1 MLKFPPSD
9 HDKSLYN
16 DTIRPVKARIRYV
29 NKHGEKMQIETELS
43 ILVVQ
48 EGRDEIEVNEDVMVN
63 FYRCKGAEA
72 LKIISQ
78 LAEARKF
85 NEAKELANKTAN
97 EFKEC
102 LVREHI
108 IVAALIK
115 DLEDAANR
123 VSSQGSWEQGGRAQ
137 VMSVQN
143 SHFAQKASNNA
154 KMYMNCQQEE
164 YCDMAMDFFGDE

>member
-1 MLKFPPSD
+1 
-9 HDKSLYN
+9 
-16 DTIRPVKARIRYV
+16 
-29 NKHGEKMQIETELS
+29 
-43 ILVVQ
+43 
-48 EGRDEIEVNEDVMVN
+48 MVN

-72 LKIISQ
+72 LKQISQ
-78 LAEARKF
+78 FAEAHKF
-85 NEAKELANKTAN
+85 NEAKELATRTAN

-102 LVREHI
+102 LVKDHI

-115 DLEDAANR
+115 DLQDAATR

-164 YCDMAMDFFGDE
+164 YCDMAAEFFDDT